1 MSTFDFTAI
10 FNIFIATI
18 PFSIAFITYVHKMD
32 NRISVLQN
40 DVSWLKEK
48 SLMRRK
54 EDFLKVHNQV

>member
-1 MSTFDFTAI
+1 MSLDLQLLTTVFL
-10 FNIFIATI
+10 ATI
-18 PFSIAFITYVHKMD
+18 PFSVAFLTYVHKMD